1 MKTRC
6 AWVNLDNPLYVRY
19 HDEEWGKPLHDDKAL
34 YELIILESFQA
45 GLSWECI
52 LNKREAFRAAFDN
65 FDIDKVMAYGEDKI
79 AELMQNKDIIR
90 NRRKILAAINNSK
103 VFKEIQAEFGSF
115 NNYIWSFTNGKTVI
129 EDYTLRTTSPLSD
142 SLSADLKK
150 RGMTFVGSTII
161 YAFLQSMGIINGH
174 SNDCFCHGE

>member
-6 AWVNLDNPLYVRY
+6 AWVNLNNPLYVAY

-115 NNYIWSFTNGKTVI
+115 NNYIWSFTNYKTVV

-142 SLSADLKK
+142 SISADLKK

-161 YAFLQSMGIINGH
+161 YAFLQSMDIINGH
-174 SNDCFCHGE
+174 SSDCFCHGE